1 MNKKGF
7 TLVEIVV
14 CISLLAIIGVGS
26 FVGIRLVDKHIK
38 ITKLQQMSDKILQ
51 AANVYLETDKE
62 ANKELYTNKNGVII
76 PVRKLVNE
84 GLIDVGNINLND
96 KTDYVIALL
105 GSEDSNSKCTGV
117 YTATEWDLGSG
128 KTIYICTDS
137 KGNSN
142 LATIDPTK
150 YGNKTYVSNEPYYF
164 KGTYPNNYAKFN
176 NNWMRIISVGV
187 DDTLTVAG
195 YIGSYQFAKINET
208 KTTIFNENEV
218 FDFPSIWSDRNC
230 SKCYVDRYA
239 YSSKC
244 QGGLVYQTDSE
255 RATNVYGGFHIE
267 PYMYYNTEICENNQT
282 NLYPSVSQTGNTVY
296 GYTWLNSDYRYLH
309 LKSCMKIASGAGSFD
324 NPYIIKDNNC

>member
-164 KGTYPNNYAKFN
+164 KGLDPNNWVEIEGQVDNRNRARDF
-176 NNWMRIISVGV
+176 RIV
-187 DDTLTVAG
+187 
-195 YIGSYQFAKINET
+195 
-208 KTTIFNENEV
+208 
-218 FDFPSIWSDRNC
+218 
-230 SKCYVDRYA
+230 YVDRDDTIIVVAKDRNGIHINGTTLPEISVDY
-239 YSSKC
+239 YSTIDGEQHYEYFRKSGDIFYEYILESWLFKKA
-244 QGGLVYQTDSE
+244 GSDSM
-255 RATNVYGGFHIE
+255 TYKFSGSG
-267 PYMYYNTEICENNQT
+267 
-282 NLYPSVSQTGNTVY
+282 VS
-296 GYTWLNSDYRYLH
+296 SDYPFYRLPKECKI
-309 LKSCMKIASGAGSFD
+309 KSGTGARD
-324 NPYIIKDNNC
+324 NKFIVKCN

>member
-1 MNKKGF
+1 MIKKGSEYIMKNKKGF
-7 TLVEIVV
+7 TMIEIIV
-14 CISLLAIIGVGS
+14 CISIMIVIGVGS
-26 FVGIRLVDKHIK
+26 FIGIRLVDKHIK
-38 ITKLQQMSDKILQ
+38 TTKLQQMSDKILQ

-150 YGNKTYVSNEPYYF
+150 YNNKTYVSNEPYYY
-164 KGTYPNNYAKFN
+164 KGIAPQ
-176 NNWMRIISVGV
+176 NWIDVSNVIKKWKYSGAEERKVWMQYSTLARIITIDS
-187 DDTLTVAG
+187 DDTILVV
-195 YIGSYQFAKINET
+195 IN
-208 KTTIFNENEV
+208 
-218 FDFPSIWSDRNC
+218 DSIHSLDNY
-230 SKCYVDRYA
+230 KVKD
-239 YSSKC
+239 
-244 QGGLVYQTDSE
+244 VT
-255 RATNVYGGFHIE
+255 
-267 PYMYYNTEICENNQT
+267 
-282 NLYPSVSQTGNTVY
+282 
-296 GYTWLNSDYRYLH
+296 
-309 LKSCMKIASGAGSFD
+309 LKSSIQVDYYATVDTTYTNYNDGSSYIRSYSWFYMDSIGRNFQYCFGVSVCYEDERIITKLPDTCKIKAGTGASW
-324 NPYIIKDNNC
+324 NPYKVEC

>member
-14 CISLLAIIGVGS
+14 CISLLVIIGVGS

-164 KGTYPNNYAKFN
+164 KGLDPNNWVEIEGQV
-176 NNWMRIISVGV
+176 NNWNRARDFRIV
-187 DDTLTVAG
+187 
-195 YIGSYQFAKINET
+195 
-208 KTTIFNENEV
+208 
-218 FDFPSIWSDRNC
+218 
-230 SKCYVDRYA
+230 YVDRDDTIIVVAGDRNGIRINGTTLPTISVDY
-239 YSSKC
+239 YSTIDGEQHYEHSWD
-244 QGGLVYQTDSE
+244 GGDVYYSFILESWLFRKVDGKDMRYKFSGS
-255 RATNVYGGFHIE
+255 GG
-267 PYMYYNTEICENNQT
+267 
-282 NLYPSVSQTGNTVY
+282 S
-296 GYTWLNSDYRYLH
+296 SDYLFYRLP
-309 LKSCMKIASGAGSFD
+309 KECKINSGTGARD
-324 NPYIIKDNNC
+324 NKFIVKCN

>member
-1 MNKKGF
+1 MKNKKGF
-7 TLVEIVV
+7 TMIEIIV
-14 CISLLAIIGVGS
+14 CISIMIVIGVGS
-26 FVGIRLVDKHIK
+26 FIGIRLVDKHIK
-38 ITKLQQMSDKILQ
+38 TTKLQQMSDKILQ

-150 YGNKTYVSNEPYYF
+150 YDNITYVSNKPYYF
-164 KGTYPNNYAKFN
+164 KGIAPQNWINVSRVLEYYSARLKKWNSYNYLGRIVAIDSDNSIIIVIDESPYDMLNRNKFYYKANNELLTSIVDIDYYAT
-176 NNWMRIISVGV
+176 I
-187 DDTLTVAG
+187 DT
-195 YIGSYQFAKINET
+195 SYINE
-208 KTTIFNENEV
+208 FNINDRSTLRHYSW
-218 FDFPSIWSDRNC
+218 FFIDRTSDDFKYCFGFNRDCETGKKITFKLPNTCKID
-230 SKCYVDRYA
+230 
-239 YSSKC
+239 
-244 QGGLVYQTDSE
+244 GG
-255 RATNVYGGFHIE
+255 
-267 PYMYYNTEICENNQT
+267 
-282 NLYPSVSQTGNTVY
+282 TGAN
-296 GYTWLNSDYRYLH
+296 W
-309 LKSCMKIASGAGSFD
+309 
-324 NPYIIKDNNC
+324 NPYTVKC

>member
-164 KGTYPNNYAKFN
+164 KGLDPNNWVEIEGLSCSSNNNSRIVYVDIDNSIVIAVQDTRGCNLNNNRLTAINYIDYYSTWDTNAKEYHTYYNGEYTKFCWWSWLYTTCYDSYPYRFN
-176 NNWMRIISVGV
+176 N
-187 DDTLTVAG
+187 
-195 YIGSYQFAKINET
+195 KINDNRGSSSPYPFYRLPKECKIKSGT
-208 KTTIFNENEV
+208 GAIDNKFKV
-218 FDFPSIWSDRNC
+218 
-230 SKCYVDRYA
+230 KC
-239 YSSKC
+239 
-244 QGGLVYQTDSE
+244 
-255 RATNVYGGFHIE
+255 N
-267 PYMYYNTEICENNQT
+267 
-282 NLYPSVSQTGNTVY
+282 
-296 GYTWLNSDYRYLH
+296 
-309 LKSCMKIASGAGSFD
+309 
-324 NPYIIKDNNC
+324 